1 LVGAGS
7 HQFSRGDLDDS
18 LAAAK
23 NVTAQILGDSA
34 RIYAAQTQSGTYKGK
49 IIGETDQHLIQRLSP
64 QTAIAHAKQLL
75 DPAPQVGQNV
85 AIAYVNESGR
95 VKEIQDRAKTREL
108 VR

>member
-1 LVGAGS
+1 MASAGS
-7 HQFSRGDLDDS
+7 HQFSRSDIDDS

-23 NVTAQILGDSA
+23 NLTAQILGDSA
-34 RIYAAQTQSGTYKGK
+34 RIYPAQTQSGTYKGR
-49 IIGETDQHLIQRLSP
+49 IIAETDQHLIQRLSP

-75 DPAPQVGQNV
+75 DPTPQVGQNV